1 MIRSLRAGLALCA
14 ALLLAAPP
22 SLAAQAPAAKA
33 EAQATQ
39 AAPWPQ
45 ATSDLRADPAIRFG
59 VLPNGMRY
67 AVRKQSIPPG
77 LASLRLWIDAGSM
90 METDAQ
96 QGLAHFLEHMAFNGS
111 KNVKEGEMTKM
122 LERLGLAFGPDTNA
136 STGFGETIYMLD
148 LPKTDAET
156 VDTALML
163 MRESASNLSIE
174 QAAVDRERGVVLSEE
189 RARDT
194 PGYRVVKEQLAF
206 LLKGQRLPQRMPIGK
221 VEVLRSAPAGEVRD
235 FYQRYYRPERAVLVA
250 VGDFDVDAMEA
261 KIRAR
266 FADWRGQGPAGGEP
280 PQGQVRPRGTEARL
294 VVEPGARLSLQLAWV
309 SPPDLSP
316 DTLAK
321 RRRDMTESLALA
333 ALNRRYSRMARGANP
348 PFLGAT
354 AYTFQQEDEA
364 DLAVVSVA
372 AEPSRWAE
380 ALAAAEQEHRRALT
394 YGFRQDELDREIAE
408 LRALLRAAAA
418 GAATRRQTELANEI
432 VGSLQDRQVVTSPA
446 DELAFFEET
455 AKGLTVERLSAAL
468 KTAFQGSG
476 PLVFMATPQA
486 VEGGEKTLLAA
497 FEASRRTPVQ
507 APPAASAVAWPYESF
522 GPPGQVAERREV
534 ADLGATFVR
543 FANGVRL
550 TVKPT
555 KFRDDEVLVRV
566 NVGDGLLDLSP
577 GRQSPAWAG
586 SAYIEGGLKKI
597 ETDDMERVLAD
608 KVYGARFGFGD
619 DAFVFS
625 GATRTADLPTQMQ
638 VLAAYVA
645 EPGFREE
652 AFQRLKT
659 AGKTI
664 HDQYESTDS
673 GVLSRDLS
681 GLLHGGDRRWTF
693 PSREE
698 IAGARLEDL
707 VGQVA
712 PHLADGRREVV
723 IVGDITVEDAIAATA
738 ATFGALPPRPDPAP
752 IPDDKKQVGFPKGGG
767 PALVLTH
774 KGRADQSI
782 GYVAWPTAD
791 YWADPQRARETAV
804 LSEVLQLRLTD
815 ELREAQGATYSPNV
829 GVSHSMTW
837 RGWGYVAASVEV
849 PPEKLQAFFDDVAR
863 IAADLRA
870 REPSADELARA
881 KKPRLERLQKARVT
895 NQFWLAELSGAQFE
909 PRRLD
914 HIRETIPG
922 TEKVTAA
929 DVRRAAQAWLKDEAA
944 FRLVVRP
951 EKAAP

>member
-1 MIRSLRAGLALCA
+1 MIGSPRAALALCA

-22 SLAAQAPAAKA
+22 SLAAQPAAGNR
-33 EAQATQ
+33 

-45 ATSDLRADPAIRFG
+45 ATSDLKADPAIRFG
-59 VLPNGMRY
+59 TLPNGMRY
-67 AVRKQSIPPG
+67 AIRKQSIPPG
-77 LASLRLWIDAGSM
+77 LAALRLRIDAGSM

-111 KNVKEGEMTKM
+111 KNVKEGEMTRM

-136 STGFGETIYMLD
+136 STSFGETIYMLD
-148 LPKTDAET
+148 LPRTDAET

-194 PGYRVVKEQLAF
+194 PGYRIVKERIAF
-206 LLKGQRLPQRMPIGK
+206 WLKGQRLPQRMPIGK
-221 VEVLRSAPAGEVRD
+221 VEVLRSAPASQVAD
-235 FYQRYYRPERAVLVA
+235 YYHRYYRPERAVLVA

-261 KIRAR
+261 KIRAQ
-266 FADWRGQGPAGGEP
+266 FGDWRGQGPAGADP
-280 PQGQVRPRGTEARL
+280 VQGRVQPRGPEAKL
-294 VVEPGARLSLQLAWV
+294 VLEPGASLSLQIAWV
-309 SPPDLSP
+309 SRPDLSP
-316 DTLAK
+316 DTAAK
-321 RRRDMTESLALA
+321 RRRDLTETLALA
-333 ALNRRYSRMARGANP
+333 ALNRRFSRLARGAEP
-348 PFLGAT
+348 PFLGAN
-354 AYTFQQEDEA
+354 ASRFQQEDEA
-364 DLAVVSVA
+364 DIAVVSVA

-394 YGFRQDELDREIAE
+394 YGFRQDEVDREIE
-408 LRALLRAAAA
+408 EMRALLRTAAA
-418 GAATRRQTELANEI
+418 GAATRRQPELAHEI
-432 VGSLQDRQVVTSPA
+432 IASLDDHQVVTSPA
-446 DELAFFEET
+446 DDLAHFE
-455 AKGLTVERLSAAL
+455 AAVKGLTAETVSAAL
-468 KTAFQGSG
+468 KTAFRGSG
-476 PLVFMATPQA
+476 PLVFMATPRP

-497 FEASRRTPVQ
+497 FQASQKTPVA
-507 APPAASAVAWPYESF
+507 APPAASAVTWPYESF

-566 NVGDGLLDLSP
+566 NVGDGLMDLSP
-577 GRQSPAWAG
+577 ERQSPAWAG

-597 ETDDMERVLAD
+597 ATDDMERVLAA

-619 DAFVFS
+619 DAFVFQGS
-625 GATRTADLPTQMQ
+625 TRTGDLPTQMQ

-652 AFQRLKT
+652 AFLRMKT

-664 HDQYESTDS
+664 HDQFESTDS

-681 GLLHGGDRRWTF
+681 GLLHSGDRRWTF

-698 IAGARLEDL
+698 IANARLDDL

-712 PHLADGRREVV
+712 PHVGQGRIEVV
-723 IVGDITVEDAIAATA
+723 ITGDVTLEDAIAATA

-752 IPDDKKQVGFPKGGG
+752 VPEASRKVSFPKGGG
-767 PALVLTH
+767 PPVVLIH

-782 GYVAWPTAD
+782 GYIAWPTSD

-815 ELREAQGATYSPNV
+815 ELREAQGATYSPSV
-829 GVSHSMTW
+829 GVNHSLVW
-837 RGWGYVAASVEV
+837 QGWGYVAASVEV
-849 PPEKLQAFFDDVAR
+849 PPERLQAFFDDVAR
-863 IAADLRA
+863 IVADLKA
-870 REPSADELARA
+870 KEPTADELARA
-881 KKPRLERLQKARVT
+881 KKPRIERLQKSRVT
-895 NQFWLAELSGAQFE
+895 NQYWLAELSGAQFD

-914 HIRETIPG
+914 AIRETIPG

-929 DVRRAAQAWLKDEAA
+929 DVRRAAQTWLKDETA
-944 FRLVVRP
+944 FKLVVRP
-951 EKAAP
+951 EAKAAN

>member
-1 MIRSLRAGLALCA
+1 MIRLTRAALALCA
-14 ALLLAAPP
+14 ALLAASPT
-22 SLAAQAPAAKA
+22 LAAQ
-33 EAQATQ
+33 
-39 AAPWPQ
+39 APWPQ
-45 ATSDLRADPAIRFG
+45 ATSDLKADPAIRFG

-67 AVRKQSIPPG
+67 AIRKQSTPPG
-77 LASLRLWIDAGSM
+77 QAALRLWIDAGSM

-136 STGFGETIYMLD
+136 STSFGETIYMLD
-148 LPKTDAET
+148 LPRTDAET

-194 PGYRVVKEQLAF
+194 PGYRVVKEQLSF
-206 LLKGQRLPQRMPIGK
+206 LLKGQWLPRRMPIGK
-221 VEVLRSAPAGEVRD
+221 VEVLRSAPASQVAD
-235 FYQRYYRPERAVLVA
+235 FYHRYYRPERAVLVA
-250 VGDFDVDAMEA
+250 VGDFDVDVMEA
-261 KIRAR
+261 KIRTR
-266 FADWRGQGPAGGEP
+266 FADWRAQGPAGAEP
-280 PQGQVRPRGTEARL
+280 PQGQVPTRGPEAKL
-294 VVEPGARLSLQLAWV
+294 VVEPGARLTLQAAWI
-309 SPPDLSP
+309 SRPDLSP
-316 DTLAK
+316 DTIAK
-321 RRRDMTESLALA
+321 RRRDLIETVALA
-333 ALNRRYSRMARGANP
+333 ALNRRYSRLGRGANP
-348 PFLGAT
+348 PFLGAS
-354 AYTFQQEDEA
+354 AYTYQQEDEA
-364 DLAVVSVA
+364 DLAVLSVS

-394 YGFRQDELDREIAE
+394 YGFRQDEVDREIE
-408 LRALLRAAAA
+408 ETRALLRAAAA

-432 VGSLQDRQVVTSPA
+432 VNSLADRQVVTSPA
-446 DELAFFEET
+446 DELAFFEE
-455 AKGLTVERLSAAL
+455 AVKGLTAETVSAAL
-468 KTAFQGSG
+468 KAAFEGQG

-486 VEGGEKTLLAA
+486 VAGGEKALMAA
-497 FEASRRTPVQ
+497 FDASRKTPVTP
-507 APPAASAVAWPYESF
+507 PPAASAVTWPYESF

-534 ADLGATFVR
+534 ADLGVTFVR

-566 NVGDGLLDLSP
+566 NVGDGMLDLSP
-577 GRQSPAWAG
+577 ARQSPSWAG

-597 ETDDMERVLAD
+597 ETEDMERVLAA

-625 GATRTADLPTQMQ
+625 GSTRTNDLPTQMQ
-638 VLAAYVA
+638 VLAAYVV
-645 EPGFREE
+645 EPGFRNE

-664 HDQYESTDS
+664 HDQFESTDS

-712 PHLADGRREVV
+712 PHVNDGRLEVV
-723 IVGDITVEDAIAATA
+723 ITGDVTVEDAIAATA
-738 ATFGALPPRPDPAP
+738 ATFGALPPRPEPAP
-752 IPDDKKQVGFPKGGG
+752 ASAEARKVGFPKGGG
-767 PALVLTH
+767 APLVLTH

-782 GYVAWPTAD
+782 GYIAWPTSD

-829 GVSHSMTW
+829 GVNHSLVWT
-837 RGWGYVAASVEV
+837 GWGYVAASVEV
-849 PPEKLQAFFDDVAR
+849 PPDKLQAFFDDVAK
-863 IAADLRA
+863 IVADLKA
-870 REPSADELARA
+870 REPTADELARA
-881 KKPRLERLQKARVT
+881 KKPRVERLQKARIT

-914 HIRETIPG
+914 TIRESIPG
-922 TEKVTAA
+922 TEKVSAA
-929 DVRRAAQAWLKDEAA
+929 DVRRAAQTWLKDETA
-944 FRLVVRP
+944 FKLIVRP
-951 EKAAP
+951 AVQP